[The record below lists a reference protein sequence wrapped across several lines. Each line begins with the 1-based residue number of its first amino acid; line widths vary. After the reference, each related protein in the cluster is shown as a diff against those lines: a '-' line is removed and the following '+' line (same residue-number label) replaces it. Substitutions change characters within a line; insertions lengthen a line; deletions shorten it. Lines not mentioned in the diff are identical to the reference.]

1 MTLKI
6 WISALFLTCNA
17 VAVSASAQSDAA
29 EGKHRNLLVSA
40 LQASAQGS
48 CPAEI
53 MGAML
58 RSACEAQAPR
68 MVEMFAKSGK
78 LGSARYMGT
87 QPTANGDAEVYLV
100 SFENAKMTWLINTGA
115 DGKILVL
122 WSGG

>member
-1 MTLKI
+1 MTFKI
-6 WISALFLTCNA
+6 WISALCLSCGA
-17 VAVSASAQSDAA
+17 IAASSSAQPDAGG
-29 EGKHRNLLVSA
+29 GKHRDLLVSA
-40 LQASAQGS
+40 LQASAQGK

-78 LGSARYMGT
+78 LDGAKYMGN